1 MTKSEAKLVLGSG
14 LSMTSK
20 MPSFSFN
27 LSALACKTGAKLV
40 EVIGSVC
47 EGCYA
52 LGGNYQRYKLP
63 QKMLHKTERIQH
75 PLWVKALVKLIK
87 NQGNTK
93 DKEYFR
99 WHDSGDLQS
108 IEHLRKIV
116 EVCEMTP
123 EVMHWLPTREYKIVK
138 SYLINFGEFPKK
150 LVVRLSAHM
159 IDQKPPS
166 INNLNTSTV
175 HKSKGAIGTECGAY
189 KNNNECGDCRLCW
202 DPKEKN
208 ISYKYH

>member
-63 QKMLHKTERIQH
+63 QKMLHKTERIKN
-75 PLWVKALVKLIK
+75 PLWVDALVKLIK
-87 NQGNTK
+87 NQGSTK
-93 DKEYFR
+93 DKGYFR
-99 WHDSGDLQS
+99 WHDSGDVQS

-123 EVMHWLPTREYKIVK
+123 DVMHWLPTREYKIVK
-138 SYLINFGEFPKK
+138 SYLINFGELPKN

-159 IDQKPPS
+159 IDQRPPS
-166 INNLNTSTV
+166 IDNLNTSTV
-175 HKSKGAIGTECGAY
+175 HKNKEAIGTECGAY

>member
-138 SYLINFGEFPKK
+138 SYLINFGEFPKN

-202 DPKEKN
+202 NPKEKN

>member
-99 WHDSGDLQS
+99 WHDSGDVQS

-138 SYLINFGEFPKK
+138 SYLINFGEFPKN

>member
-1 MTKSEAKLVLGSG
+1 MTKSEAMLVLGSG
-14 LSMTSK
+14 LSKTSK

-63 QKMLHKTERIQH
+63 QKMLHKTERIQN
-75 PLWVKALVKLIK
+75 PLWAEALVKLIK

-93 DKEYFR
+93 DKGYFR

-123 EVMHWLPTREYKIVK
+123 DVMHWLPTREYKIVK
-138 SYLINFGEFPKK
+138 SYLVNYGEFPSN

-159 IDQKPPS
+159 VDQKPPS

-175 HKSKGAIGTECGAY
+175 HKNGEAIGTECEAY